1 MAATNDSQG
10 FQRGRY
16 GRLTTHDSKPPFVRP
31 RSQDSWR
38 CTKVGGSQRVNPG
51 PPGGDG
57 DQLRPRSLRASRQD
71 IGSVPAGDGDVA
83 PDRLRA
89 PNGAARSS
97 IARNWVPA
105 RSTAARHRLTAVGDP
120 GTWWPPAS
128 ARCAFAGATSRSL
141 RASTACLSRDL
152 PGKRARPVL
161 SSGAATRLRYPASAG
176 SPSRSTAACS
186 AACFGSLDGL
196 TTTFE
201 DWVKLW
207 TDADLAANPAVVARY
222 AAPSAIERAFADARN
237 VLGADEARNR
247 VKRAAERTVPFA
259 LLTHASSSCGAPI
272 RPRPGRPRP
281 LARRSALVH
290 HQVRARLRRHAHQ
303 APSDH
308 DRRRFSAGRPA
319 SPQTNKS
326 ALCSQRG
333 TPPWHNYET
342 SVPRHP

>member
-141 RASTACLSRDL
+141 RASTACLSRSARKAGTAGSEQRRGNAPPL
-152 PGKRARPVL
+152 PGERWFAEPQHRCLQRGVFWLARRTHDHVR
-161 SSGAATRLRYPASAG
+161 RLGQA
-176 SPSRSTAACS
+176 
-186 AACFGSLDGL
+186 LD
-196 TTTFE
+196 
-201 DWVKLW
+201 
-207 TDADLAANPAVVARY
+207 R
-222 AAPSAIERAFADARN
+222 R
-237 VLGADEARNR
+237 
-247 VKRAAERTVPFA
+247 
-259 LLTHASSSCGAPI
+259 
-272 RPRPGRPRP
+272 RPGRQPRRGGP
-281 LARRSALVH
+281 VRRPIGHRAGLRRRPQRSGCRRGPQPGQARRRAYRP
-290 HQVRARLRRHAHQ
+290 VRAAHARLIVVWRA
-303 APSDH
+303 DTTTT
-308 DRRRFSAGRPA
+308 RPTSTTGA
-319 SPQTNKS
+319 SVSP
-326 ALCSQRG
+326 G
-333 TPPWHNYET
+333 TPPSPSSPSKT
-342 SVPRHP
+342 CSSSSVGP